1 MSLQEK
7 VKIESKAY
15 WDDLRW
21 ASEHS
26 NELYKKYENMWIAI
40 VDKKVVAYGT
50 DLSKVEKNASEKAGK
65 SPDEI
70 PVKYIDGIGAIY
82 G

>member
-1 MSLQEK
+1 
-7 VKIESKAY
+7 
-15 WDDLRW
+15 
-21 ASEHS
+21 
-26 NELYKKYENMWIAI
+26 MWIAI